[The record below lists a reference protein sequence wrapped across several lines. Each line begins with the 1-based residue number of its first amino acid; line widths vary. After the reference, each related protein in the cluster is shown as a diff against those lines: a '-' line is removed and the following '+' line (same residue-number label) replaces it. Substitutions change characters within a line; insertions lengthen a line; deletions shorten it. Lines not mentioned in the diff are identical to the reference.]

1 MEKQKCYVPPRERML
16 EPVAEG
22 KPGSCLRRGGFMMAI
37 RFPVSLSSPYEGLH
51 CSPCPY
57 PSHPIR
63 PLAPPRCYIHPWM
76 FFWFQLTDLIPL
88 LISFVQTLQILR
100 AELFLKRAV
109 SVLSKQLRTLT
120 KDDHRQIWMIPRGHQ
135 GQSQAS
141 QGRQI

>member
-37 RFPVSLSSPYEGLH
+37 RFPVSLSSPYEGLT
-51 CSPCPY
+51 PPIPI
-57 PSHPIR
+57 PSH
-63 PLAPPRCYIHPWM
+63 LSTCTTTVLHPSVDV
-76 FFWFQLTDLIPL
+76 FWFQLTDLIPL

-109 SVLSKQLRTLT
+109 SVLCKQLRTLT
-120 KDDHRQIWMIPRGHQ
+120 KDDHRQMWMIPRGHQ